1 MDRILK
7 RYTIFFWFGIINY
20 MCLQVIIS
28 RLSNFLFF
36 VQKTDEQTPAG
47 FDPKSYFPGEN
58 FDLSFYGK
66 NDNKIWKQIEKSI
79 GKERVKQFQKSIG
92 LLETAFNSY
101 WRKEAKHLLL
111 CKKYFQSNQ
120 PLLQQVIFEIKRLS
134 GVQHFMVVYVPIYF
148 ISDFTH
154 NDDEIHA
161 WFSWLPK
168 KSFMV
173 VEIPPDF
180 EPRDGSF
187 PIGVLAHEF
196 FHLMLRKNKNLFSK
210 IGKIAEDNKKL
221 FIKLSEGM
229 PHRLFLEELLISS
242 FIPEGYLSKKY
253 FHTKITTHAA
263 KPKSLLAWRKFVAF
277 KLGQT
282 AKAYIDNHQCID
294 EKYLKDLIKVIK
306 ENTK

>member
-1 MDRILK
+1 MH
-7 RYTIFFWFGIINY
+7 
-20 MCLQVIIS
+20 LQIKIS

-36 VQKTDEQTPAG
+36 VQKTNKQTPAG
-47 FDPKSYFPGEN
+47 FNLKNYFPGEN

-66 NDNKIWKQIEKSI
+66 SNDKIWKQIEKSI
-79 GKERVKQFQKSIG
+79 GKERVKQFQESVKPM
-92 LLETAFNSY
+92 ETAFNSY
-101 WRKEAKHLLL
+101 WRNKAKRLLL
-111 CKKYFQSNQ
+111 CKKYFQNNQ
-120 PLLQQVIFEIKRLS
+120 PLLQRVIFEIKRLS
-134 GVQHFMVVYVPIYF
+134 GIHHFTVAHIPIYF

-161 WFSWLPK
+161 WFSWMPK

-173 VEIPPDF
+173 VEIPPNF
-180 EPRDGSF
+180 EPRDNSF

-242 FIPEGYLSKKY
+242 FIPEGYLSKKH
-253 FHTKITTHAA
+253 FRTKITTRIT

-277 KLGQT
+277 KLEQT
-282 AKAYIDNHQCID
+282 AKAYIDNHQRID
-294 EKYLKDLIKVIK
+294 EKYLKDLIKAIK